1 MLLSSCAKVGY
12 LWDQGWGQMN
22 LLRKGRPNSEVLA
35 DKSISEEARKKIKL
49 IETYKS
55 YFYDYWKMKPTGI
68 YSETTFLEGE
78 AVTYLVIASPYNLI
92 KAKDHCFP
100 FMGCF
105 PYLGFFSEKK
115 AEDYAAG
122 LRESK
127 DSWQTYVRPVYA
139 YSTLGYFEDRILSS
153 FFHYSDEE
161 LADLIFHELFHT
173 LFFIKDEVDLNEA
186 LASYFARQ
194 MALEYFSVTDK
205 EKEVRSAKKH
215 RQDLINRY
223 FVSLVNKLNEKYK
236 EKSFK
241 EPNQAITFRDAYFK
255 NDLIPKM
262 EEICR
267 EQGVKNC
274 YWAKKPWNNAS
285 LAAFL
290 TYEDRGD
297 EIEKHHKKLGV
308 SLKDFFSSL
317 KNSYA
322 KYEKEEP
329 AVSFTEFW
337 LGKVAK
343 KKGK

>member
-1 MLLSSCAKVGY
+1 MK
-12 LWDQGWGQMN
+12 
-22 LLRKGRPNSEVLA
+22 LLREGRPNAEVLA
-35 DKSISEEARKKIKL
+35 DKSIDEEARRKIKL
-49 IETYKS
+49 IETYKT
-55 YFYDYWKMKPTGI
+55 YFYDYWKMEPTGI
-68 YSETTFLEGE
+68 YSETTFLEGD
-78 AVTYLVIASPYNLI
+78 AVTYLVIASPFNII

-115 AEDYAAG
+115 ANDYASG
-122 LRESK
+122 LRTSEE
-127 DSWQTYVRPVYA
+127 SWQTYVRPVYA

-153 FFHYSDEE
+153 FFHYSDDQ

-186 LASYFARQ
+186 LASYFARE

-205 EKEVRSAKKH
+205 EKQVRSAKKR

-223 FVSLVNKLNEKYK
+223 FVSLVNQLNEKYK

-241 EPNQAITFRDAYFK
+241 DSKSAIQFRDEFLK
-255 NDLIPKM
+255 NELVPKM
-262 EEICR
+262 KKYCE
-267 EQGVKNC
+267 EQGEKNC

-297 EIEKHHKKLGV
+297 EIEKHHKNLGV
-308 SLKDFFSSL
+308 SLKDFFKSL
-317 KNSYA
+317 KDSYA
-322 KYEKEEP
+322 RYEDEDIE
-329 AVSFTEFW
+329 ASFTEFW
-337 LGKVAK
+337 LGK
-343 KKGK
+343 KGNTSYEK